1 MQANR
6 TVQGMV
12 CHVCERGCLHADQY
26 VLEEVANQP
35 AKNNNHCRLAGF
47 AYERRDDCDCAVPQ
61 GVHVAHPASCLALL
75 SPATPP
81 TVPLSLALLPAA
93 APPPPPPAFP
103 TVKPSMQTCTGDF
116 ALQPEP
122 PILHDS
128 PPLPLFLHALA
139 GMLVNSLM
147 VPVKSKTW

>member
-93 APPPPPPAFP
+93 APPHPLLSPRSNRRCKRARA
-103 TVKPSMQTCTGDF
+103 TLHCNPSHRSSTIRRPCRCSCTHWPGCSST
-116 ALQPEP
+116 P
-122 PILHDS
+122 
-128 PPLPLFLHALA
+128 
-139 GMLVNSLM
+139 
-147 VPVKSKTW
+147 